1 MATEPNESIQNG
13 ERRLSRLEGVWEG
26 ASGNFATK
34 ADVLEAKAE
43 LIQDNANT
51 KAELV
56 QDIANTKTEL
66 VQDNANTKT
75 ELKQDNA
82 ETKDELNAKIDGVK
96 SDIAEVKTTLRLL
109 FIFVPVVLAVFG
121 VVLRLLS

>member
-43 LIQDNANT
+43 VIQDNAS
-51 KAELV
+51 
-56 QDIANTKTEL
+56 
-66 VQDNANTKT
+66 
-75 ELKQDNA
+75 
-82 ETKDELNAKIDGVK
+82 TKDELNQKIDSVK
-96 SDIAEVKTTLRLL
+96 ADVAEIKTTLRLL
-109 FIFVPVVLAVFG
+109 FIFVPVMLAVFG
-121 VVLRLLS
+121 FVLRLLP

>member
-43 LIQDNANT
+43 VIQDNAITKAELIQDNANT
-51 KAELV
+51 KAELK
-56 QDIANTKTEL
+56 QDNENTK
-66 VQDNANTKT
+66 A
-75 ELKQDNA
+75 ELKQ
-82 ETKDELNAKIDGVK
+82 KIDGVK
-96 SDIAEVKTTLRLL
+96 ADVAEIKTTLRLL
-109 FIFVPVVLAVFG
+109 FIFVPVMLAVFG
-121 VVLRLLS
+121 LVLRLLP

>member
-43 LIQDNANT
+43 VIQDNANT
-51 KAELV
+51 K
-56 QDIANTKTEL
+56 
-66 VQDNANTKT
+66 
-75 ELKQDNA
+75 
-82 ETKDELNAKIDGVK
+82 DELNQKIDGVK
-96 SDIAEVKTTLRLL
+96 ADVAEIKTTLRLL
-109 FIFVPVVLAVFG
+109 FIFVPVMLAVFG
-121 VVLRLLS
+121 FVLRLLP

>member
-43 LIQDNANT
+43 VIQDNANT
-51 KAELV
+51 KAEL
-56 QDIANTKTEL
+56 
-66 VQDNANTKT
+66 
-75 ELKQDNA
+75 KQDNA
-82 ETKDELNAKIDGVK
+82 STKDELNQKIDSVK
-96 SDIAEVKTTLRLL
+96 ADVAEIKTTLRLL
-109 FIFVPVVLAVFG
+109 FIFVPVMLAVFG
-121 VVLRLLS
+121 FVLRLLP

>member
-43 LIQDNANT
+43 VIQDNAS
-51 KAELV
+51 
-56 QDIANTKTEL
+56 
-66 VQDNANTKT
+66 
-75 ELKQDNA
+75 
-82 ETKDELNAKIDGVK
+82 TKDELNQKIDSVK
-96 SDIAEVKTTLRLL
+96 SDVAEIKTTLRLL
-109 FIFVPVVLAVFG
+109 FIFVPVMLAVFG
-121 VVLRLLS
+121 LVLRLLP

>member
-34 ADVLEAKAE
+34 ADVLEAKSEVIQDNANTKAE

-51 KAELV
+51 KAELK
-56 QDIANTKTEL
+56 QDNENTKSEL
-66 VQDNANTKT
+66 KQDNANTKS
-75 ELKQDNA
+75 
-82 ETKDELNAKIDGVK
+82 ELNQKIDSVK
-96 SDIAEVKTTLRLL
+96 ADVAEIKTTLRLL
-109 FIFVPVVLAVFG
+109 FIFVPVMLAVFG
-121 VVLRLLS
+121 LVLRLLP

>member
-56 QDIANTKTEL
+56 QDIS
-66 VQDNANTKT
+66 NTKT

-82 ETKDELNAKIDGVK
+82 ETKDELNQKIDGVK
-96 SDIAEVKTTLRLL
+96 ADIAEIKTTLRLL
-109 FIFVPVVLAVFG
+109 FISVPIMLALFG
-121 VVLRLLS
+121 VALRLLP